1 MGAGG
6 TFTIINGTPYD
17 WRIIDPSSYQ
27 MNSWPFHAGD
37 VIKAQTTVHLYVEFS
52 EAIFK
57 KWTDDSGRV
66 DLQLMGTPE
75 TTPPQFRLQVV
86 YQDFQAYLS
95 GFACQNQPKGATVS
109 LGWHHDGNTTFVL
122 AGTWGNLVTVGQCPQ
137 WMQGALSWLGDRRLF
152 DIALPGSHDA
162 GMSTITGGT
171 VWGNSCNCQN
181 QGLDIGNQLRA
192 GARYF
197 DIRPVISAGGFKTGH
212 YSDTGEP
219 FGWQGANGQS
229 MSDIIDQINNFC
241 KISAELIVVRLSH
254 ALNTDSRPY
263 KDLTQDEWNRLFS
276 ELLRIEHRFVA
287 PVSGSDLTQLKIND
301 FIGSGKAAVVL
312 VVDPTNISLG
322 SYASQGFYTSSQ
334 LCIYDEYSNTN
345 DLNTMTNDQLNKMRQ
360 QHGHYFLLSWTLTQD
375 SKDEVGLGPSIRD
388 LAAKANP
395 TLYDKFWDACRKDL
409 IPNVVYVDFFDP
421 LVTNLTIAVNAK
433 ATF

>member
-1 MGAGG
+1 
-6 TFTIINGTPYD
+6 
-17 WRIIDPSSYQ
+17 
-27 MNSWPFHAGD
+27 
-37 VIKAQTTVHLYVEFS
+37 
-52 EAIFK
+52 
-57 KWTDDSGRV
+57 
-66 DLQLMGTPE
+66 
-75 TTPPQFRLQVV
+75 
-86 YQDFQAYLS
+86 
-95 GFACQNQPKGATVS
+95 
-109 LGWHHDGNTTFVL
+109 
-122 AGTWGNLVTVGQCPQ
+122 
-137 WMQGALSWLGDRRLF
+137 
-152 DIALPGSHDA
+152 
-162 GMSTITGGT
+162 
-171 VWGNSCNCQN
+171 
-181 QGLDIGNQLRA
+181 LR
-192 GARYF
+192 
-197 DIRPVISAGGFKTGH
+197 
-212 YSDTGEP
+212 
-219 FGWQGANGQS
+219 
-229 MSDIIDQINNFC
+229 
-241 KISAELIVVRLSH
+241 
-254 ALNTDSRPY
+254 
-263 KDLTQDEWNRLFS
+263 RLFS

-301 FIGSGKAAVVL
+301 FIGSGGAAVVL